1 MPGSSPVYAFLCRRC
16 ILAQAALVVDEIS
29 TRICEIT
36 VLERLHI
43 CALSSARWE
52 ELLDYYDFSIV
63 ASGKVY
69 QQFDFRPRTP
79 IMGEPDPYAEG
90 PHICSFSRVLHG
102 ILHKKPVS
110 RENVSGS
117 AYSKRDNYLYLPYR
131 GFWN

>member
-1 MPGSSPVYAFLCRRC
+1 MPGISPDYAFLRWRC
-16 ILAQAALVVDEIS
+16 IRAQAALVVDEIS
-29 TRICEIT
+29 TRLCEIT
-36 VLERLHI
+36 AGTRLHV

-52 ELLDYYDFSIV
+52 ELLDYYDFFIV

-69 QQFDFRPRTP
+69 QQFDFHSRTP
-79 IMGEPDPYAEG
+79 IMREPGPYAEG

-102 ILHKKPVS
+102 VLYKKPVS